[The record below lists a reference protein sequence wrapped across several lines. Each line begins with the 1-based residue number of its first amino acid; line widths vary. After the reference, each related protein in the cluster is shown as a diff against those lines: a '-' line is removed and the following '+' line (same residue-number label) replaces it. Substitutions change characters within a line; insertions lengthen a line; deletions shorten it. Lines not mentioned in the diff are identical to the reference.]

1 MEKPRF
7 RIAAVVAV
15 AMFCAAASAAPR
27 IGTVDMMLLVRSHS
41 SYDTNKELLQG
52 MEKDLRS
59 RLETMKE
66 ALDEIQEEARKLADE
81 LKNPMLAAAAKEEAE
96 KKIVAA
102 QRRFVQQQ
110 GRMREESVEGQK
122 KIADTEAM
130 LLKSQA
136 GDLKKRIAA
145 FARKN
150 GYDLIVDSAAALF
163 AADDMDVTDA
173 VLKEMGVDPK
183 QARSR
188 ERKEAEK

>member
-1 MEKPRF
+1 MEKTRF
-7 RIAAVVAV
+7 RIVAVVAV

-188 ERKEAEK
+188 ERKESEK